1 LIVGLLLF
9 GLCLAIGL
17 AASAAL
23 GLPALADERL
33 GPATPALDPVQ
44 RSLLAAYLLTR
55 APLLDAPAGAPD
67 AVIDLEVE
75 QGATAASV
83 VERLQGAGIVRD
95 GYLLRTYLR
104 YRGLDTGVQAGHYAL
119 GGAMTVRQ
127 IAEALQSAADMEIVF
142 VVREGWRREEIAAA
156 APAAG
161 LAFSAEEFLAAT
173 VSAAGLPVEA
183 DVPAEASLEGYL
195 FPDTYRLSPEATAAD
210 LSRAMVDN
218 FNRRVD
224 ETLRAAFSARG
235 LSLHQAIT
243 LASVVEREAAVP
255 DERPL
260 IASVFLNRLA
270 AGMSLEADPT
280 VQYALG
286 LQPDGSWWKSPLS
299 LEDLSLDS
307 PYNTYRVSGLPP
319 GPIAAPGLS
328 SLRAVA
334 SPAET
339 SYLYFRAMCDGSG
352 RHAFAATFEEHLQN
366 ACP

>member
-1 LIVGLLLF
+1 
-9 GLCLAIGL
+9 
-17 AASAAL
+17 
-23 GLPALADERL
+23 
-33 GPATPALDPVQ
+33 
-44 RSLLAAYLLTR
+44 
-55 APLLDAPAGAPD
+55 
-67 AVIDLEVE
+67 
-75 QGATAASV
+75 
-83 VERLQGAGIVRD
+83 
-95 GYLLRTYLR
+95 
-104 YRGLDTGVQAGHYAL
+104 
-119 GGAMTVRQ
+119 
-127 IAEALQSAADMEIVF
+127 MEIVF

-161 LAFSAEEFLAAT
+161 LPFSADEFLAAT
-173 VSAAGLPVEA
+173 VSAAGLPLAA
-183 DVPAEASLEGYL
+183 DLPAGASLEGYL

-210 LSRAMVDN
+210 LARAMVEN

-224 ETLRAAFSARG
+224 ESLRSGFSAHG
-235 LSLHQAIT
+235 LTLHQAVT

-270 AGMSLEADPT
+270 AGMLLEADPT
-280 VQYALG
+280 IQFALG
-286 LQPDGSWWKSPLS
+286 LQPDGAWWKSPLS
-299 LEDLSLDS
+299 LEDLAVDS

-328 SLRAVA
+328 SLQAVA

-352 RHAFAATFEEHLQN
+352 RHSFAATFEGHLQN